1 MILATSRPCL
11 SAILLAF
18 LAFLP
23 SSAFAGMTPEEVAAF
38 QKVQKRNAAGGDARD
53 QYILGYYYAVGKG
66 VVKDE
71 VEAVKWYRKA
81 ADQGNASA
89 QSTLGR
95 CYTVGKGVAT
105 DEVEAVKWY
114 RKAADQGE
122 ALAQYNLGVRYANG
136 EGVPKDEIESYAYFI
151 LAGITIEEARPNQAF
166 LEKKLSTEARLRGQ
180 QRAREFQKEIEAK
193 LALQKQQRER
203 EFQKEIEAKLAAKKA
218 GK

>member
-1 MILATSRPCL
+1 MILATFRPCL

-53 QYILGYYYAVGKG
+53 QYILGYYYADGKG
-66 VVKDE
+66 VMK
-71 VEAVKWYRKA
+71 
-81 ADQGNASA
+81 
-89 QSTLGR
+89 
-95 CYTVGKGVAT
+95 

-136 EGVPKDEIESYAYFI
+136 EGVPKDWIESYAYFI

-193 LALQKQQRER
+193 LALQEQQRER